1 MPTPDM
7 EAITQ
12 FAQAGMSDQQL
23 LNESCGTLAD
33 RYIQITVFNSLIPW
47 TDAVYKAQPR
57 YPGLSQGQI
66 ARRWVLLDD
75 ARTLSVA
82 VDKNHNLV
90 IRELI

>member
-23 LNESCGTLAD
+23 LNESCRTLAE
-33 RYIQITVFNSLIPW
+33 RYIQMFDSLLPW

-66 ARRWVLLDD
+66 AQRWVLLDD

-90 IRELI
+90 IRELS